1 MQNRWE
7 AIRCSI
13 TSAVQVP
20 TRRKLRVKMNF
31 NKLFL
36 IVILAAL
43 LLLGQTEAGRLKKLG
58 KKIEKAGKRV
68 FNAAQKGLPVAAGVQ
83 ALGR

>member
-1 MQNRWE
+1 
-7 AIRCSI
+7 
-13 TSAVQVP
+13 
-20 TRRKLRVKMNF
+20 MNF

-68 FNAAQKGLPVAAGVQ
+68 FNAVQKGLPVAAGVQ

>member
-1 MQNRWE
+1 
-7 AIRCSI
+7 
-13 TSAVQVP
+13 
-20 TRRKLRVKMNF
+20 MNF